1 MDTISK
7 MREGLLDLRH
17 NLYKIL
23 KNDAPIWWKALKEDK
38 DLYIEI
44 RKGNVIDVYY
54 LGGRM
59 AEIKCDRNNKLVVT
73 AHPKYLGYANEKDK
87 RYYREGKKK
96 GKTVY
101 TPIYQDCS
109 DRLLD
114 RRNELKANI
123 QKYYSGVSEGEN
135 TSEKYIQ
142 GNLILNGR
150 DKYLDSEFAHRLYEG
165 KRNTVRID
173 LVKIEN
179 GLFVFEELK
188 RIGDSR
194 LRNLDGDPEIL
205 DQIRNYR
212 EFIRVNKEVLT
223 KYYRILYQIKQ
234 DLELPIP
241 IVANID
247 DIEVDPEPQLLI
259 AQNYD
264 KITPDREKR
273 ISDINSILKTIEVT
287 PNYC

>member
-1 MDTISK
+1 MDIISK
-7 MREGLLDLRH
+7 MREGLLNPCHD
-17 NLYKIL
+17 LYKIL
-23 KNDAPIWWKALKEDK
+23 KTNAPIWWKSLKEDN

-59 AEIKCDRNNKLVVT
+59 AEIKCDRKKNLVVT
-73 AHPKYLGYANEKDK
+73 AHPKYLGYVNEKDK
-87 RYYREGKKK
+87 RYYREGKRK
-96 GKTVY
+96 GKVVY
-101 TPIYQDCS
+101 TPIYQECS
-109 DRLLD
+109 DWLLD
-114 RRNELKANI
+114 RRDELKANI

-165 KRNTVRID
+165 KLNTIRID

-179 GLFVFEELK
+179 GLVVFEELK
-188 RIGDSR
+188 RIRDSR
-194 LRNLDGDPEIL
+194 LRKLDGDPEIL

-212 EFIRVNKEVLT
+212 EFIKVNKEVLT
-223 KYYRILYQIKQ
+223 KYYRMLYQIKR
-234 DLELPIP
+234 DLKLPIP

-247 DIEVDPEPQLLI
+247 NIEINPEPQLLI

-264 KITPDREKR
+264 KITKDRERR
-273 ISDINSILKTIEVT
+273 ICDIENILDTIKVT

>member
-7 MREGLLDLRH
+7 MKEGLLDPRH
-17 NLYKIL
+17 NLYKLL

-59 AEIKCDRNNKLVVT
+59 AEIRCDSNNKLVVT
-73 AHPKYLGYANEKDK
+73 AHPKYLGNSDKKDK
-87 RYYREGKKK
+87 RYYREGKKE

-101 TPIYQDCS
+101 TPIYQNCTDW
-109 DRLLD
+109 LLD

-123 QKYYSGVSEGEN
+123 QEHYSGVSEGEN

-150 DKYLDSEFAHRLYEG
+150 DKYLDSEFAHRLYDG
-165 KRNTVRID
+165 KKKTIRID

-179 GLFVFEELK
+179 GLVVFEELK
-188 RIGDSR
+188 RIRDSR
-194 LRNLDGDPEIL
+194 LRNLKGNPEIL
-205 DQIRNYR
+205 DQISNYR
-212 EFIRVNKEVLT
+212 EFIKVNKDILT
-223 KYYRILYQIKQ
+223 KYYRILYQIKR
-234 DLELPIP
+234 DMELPIP

-247 DIEVDPEPQLLI
+247 NIEVDPEPQLLI
-259 AQNYD
+259 AKNYD
-264 KITPDREKR
+264 KITPNREKR
-273 ISDINSILKTIEVT
+273 VCDINSILKTIGVT